1 MEMDKNDLRIV
12 IQQRKKELSKEE
24 KKASSKAVF
33 EVLENSRVFQEAKHV
48 LCYWSLFDE
57 LDTHDFVNKHYVSK
71 RIYLPRVVGKEV
83 EIVPYYGE
91 ASMQKGAFGIMEP
104 QGSAIS
110 NYKEIDLVIVPG
122 VAFTKE
128 GNRMGRGGGYYDRLL
143 PLLTNATKVGV
154 CYQCQIL
161 DHVPIEV
168 HDIKMD
174 LVIFS

>member
-1 MEMDKNDLRIV
+1 MDKNALRKV

-24 KKASSKAVF
+24 RKASSEAVF
-33 EVLENSRVFQEAKHV
+33 DELESSRVFQEAKHV

-57 LDTHDFVNKHYVSK
+57 LDTHHFVNKHYASN
-71 RIYLPRVVGKEV
+71 RIYLPRVVGKDV
-83 EIVPYYGE
+83 EIVPYFGE
-91 ASMQKGAFGIMEP
+91 DSMQKGALGIMEP
-104 QGSAIS
+104 KGNAIS

-161 DHVPIEV
+161 DHVPIEA

-174 LVIFS
+174 VMFWG